1 MFFWLIPVLIF
12 VVVAVWWFAK
22 RVEATSPAHSDSD
35 LITTD
40 QAVLEERREGL
51 RPPPPE
57 TKSEG

>member
-1 MFFWLIPVLIF
+1 MFFFWFIPVLVF

-40 QAVLEERREGL
+40 QAEVEESREGL
-51 RPPPPE
+51 RPRPPE
-57 TKSEG
+57 TNS